1 MNLSLGIY
9 IGDLSQ
15 FRSEQQQQRL
25 SQRIYLSSDRGDKI
39 NQYFSVNTPQ
49 HDTRPIGS
57 INKQKWIKRHKK
69 SVNFLHFIP
78 EFNGLYRKP
87 S

>member
-57 INKQKWIKRHKK
+57 INKQKWIKRHKN
-69 SVNFLHFIP
+69 SVNFVHIIP
-78 EFNGLYRKP
+78 E
-87 S
+87 

>member
-1 MNLSLGIY
+1 MNLSLRIY

-15 FRSEQQQQRL
+15 FRFELQQRL

-57 INKQKWIKRHKK
+57 INKQKWIKRHKNQIILTEGICD
-69 SVNFLHFIP
+69 SAQLNANVFM
-78 EFNGLYRKP
+78 
-87 S
+87 